1 MMVGRLHISY
11 IHDCKFLPHQS
22 AWSGSLLSGTPAPP
36 WANRSL
42 GRNFG
47 SVEKRQGDA
56 KKLVGSFT
64 IFTFW
69 DCFRSSS
76 VIKSLGV
83 LKILRMDEHP
93 FDSPTKS
100 QHKPP
105 GNHET
110 DLRSLKCWDT
120 LVIYTVEHKADKDT
134 WDAFMI
140 LFWMSLHV
148 HLAQPSA
155 TTTLCKS

>member
-1 MMVGRLHISY
+1 MMVGRLHIYMILSF
-11 IHDCKFLPHQS
+11 FLIN
-22 AWSGSLLSGTPAPP
+22 LLDPDHFCQGPQLRHGPTEA
-36 WANRSL
+36 L
-42 GRNFG
+42 
-47 SVEKRQGDA
+47 VEIAVLLKRQGDA
-56 KKLVGSFT
+56 KKLAGSFT

-69 DCFRSSS
+69 DPVVWSNHVPCH
-76 VIKSLGV
+76 LPV
-83 LKILRMDEHP
+83 LEEHP

-105 GNHET
+105 GNHEM
-110 DLRSLKCWDT
+110 DLRSPQCWDMQ
-120 LVIYTVEHKADKDT
+120 VIYTVEDKADKDT